1 MGGGG
6 GSEGGIG
13 GVDESQTISFLMMTL
28 NKALWAH
35 QM

>member
-1 MGGGG
+1 MGG

-13 GVDESQTISFLMMTL
+13 GVTHPTISFLMMTL
-28 NKALWAH
+28 NNALWAH